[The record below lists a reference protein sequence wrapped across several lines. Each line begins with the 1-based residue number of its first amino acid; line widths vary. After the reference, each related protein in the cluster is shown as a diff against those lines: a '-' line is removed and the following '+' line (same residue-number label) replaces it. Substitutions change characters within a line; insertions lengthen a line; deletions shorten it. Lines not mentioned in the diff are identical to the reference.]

1 MSPRHGA
8 WEAGRFRLPRVIRT
22 CHSQRASKN
31 FAINNAG
38 PIFWWDII
46 TPLTLLIVL
55 LAE

>member
-1 MSPRHGA
+1 M
-8 WEAGRFRLPRVIRT
+8 VK
-22 CHSQRASKN
+22 SKN